1 MNSELLRYTYEVLNN
16 MKIIRDRKEKLEEV
30 EGITN
35 KKRIQ
40 IIENVLKD
48 MQMNVGDIKKQNAIL
63 KSIIKSVKWKRL
75 EMGEIEFDVEVFF

>member
-40 IIENVLKD
+40 VIENVLKD
-48 MQMNVGDIKKQNAIL
+48 MQMNVGDTKKQNAIL

-75 EMGEIEFDVEVFF
+75 EMGKIEFVEVFF